1 MKKRTMLKVAALG
14 TAYLMRNEKARKKLK
29 KQFQDF
35 MNY

>member
-14 TAYLMRNEKARKKLK
+14 ATYLMRNEKARKKLK
-29 KQFQDF
+29 KQFENF